1 MRTQV
6 RHEANGIAR
15 ERRRLR
21 LAFGVALVTAAAPT
35 ALLACAGGSSTAA
48 VDAAAEDAAVSP
60 PAEETEG
67 TDARDASVE
76 EVLHDAA
83 PDRTV
88 ECISMLD
95 RDSAYYPD
103 GSDAEICNITL
114 SCGLPYGY
122 TTAGCEVVDLLQ
134 DAMPIGCAIPD
145 DAGCGPDVLQPNAAL
160 LLTCLCDMYIG
171 GGRRPKRWRRRVD
184 CAQGRDRL
192 GLYLAN
198 MAAEEAASVH
208 AFEDLHRDLVRLGA
222 PYELREASGRAVGDE
237 QRHARV
243 VGHLARRFGARTVHR
258 PPRPR
263 PEGNIESVARD
274 NAVEGCVRET
284 YGALLAHWQA
294 REAADEGLRTT
305 FRRIALDE
313 TRHAALAW
321 AIARWADGRLG
332 ARARAR
338 VARARGQAVRDL
350 ITEVSRSTD
359 RIVSRAAG
367 LPTPAQAQRLLTTMV
382 RGLCP
387 A

>member
-1 MRTQV
+1 V
-6 RHEANGIAR
+6 
-15 ERRRLR
+15 
-21 LAFGVALVTAAAPT
+21 AFGVAIVTAGAPT
-35 ALLACAGGSSTAA
+35 GVLACAGGSSAA
-48 VDAAAEDAAVSP
+48 AADAAAEDAAVSP
-60 PAEETEG
+60 PAEDTQGPE
-67 TDARDASVE
+67 ARDADVE
-76 EVLHDAA
+76 EMLHDAG

-95 RDSAYYPD
+95 PDSAYYPD

-114 SCGLPYGY
+114 SCGLPYAY
-122 TTAGCEVVDLLQ
+122 ATAGCEVAALLQ
-134 DAMPIGCAIPD
+134 DAMPIGCVIPD
-145 DAGCGPDVLQPNAAL
+145 DAGCGPDALQPNAAL

-171 GGRRPKRWRRRVD
+171 GGRRPKQWRRRVD
-184 CAQGRDRL
+184 CAQGRGAL
-192 GLYLAN
+192 GLYLAH

-222 PYELREASGRAVGDE
+222 PSELREASGRAVGDE
-237 QRHARV
+237 LRHARV

-263 PEGNIESVARD
+263 AGGDIESFARD

-284 YGALLAHWQA
+284 YGALLAHWQS

-332 ARARAR
+332 AQARAR
-338 VARARGQAVRDL
+338 VARARRQAVRDL
-350 ITEVSRSTD
+350 STEVSRPTD

-367 LPTPAQAQRLLTTMV
+367 LPTPAQAQHLLTTMIREV
-382 RGLCP
+382 